1 LWSFLGANPMNDE
14 IRVTVLRYPDRE
26 NLVLAYIDPVS
37 NKRRTKSAGTS
48 NEKDAWKAAA
58 KWEEE
63 LRAGKYVSPSKITW
77 KEFRQRYERER
88 LASQSVSARKST
100 GTAFNLVE
108 RVLSPDRLAKL
119 TTATMSKMIAELRAE
134 KMRESTLASYLRH
147 LKAAFRWARRMGML
161 TAVPEFD
168 MPRSGDAK
176 GRPVTTEEFERMLA
190 KVPKIRPHD
199 TKAWADLLT
208 GLWLSGLRLGEALAV
223 SWDESE
229 PFAVDLSGRFPAFAI
244 EARAQKGR
252 RDERLPMTPDFARW
266 LLDNTAADERH
277 GRVFKMPSLRN
288 GEPISITKVTV
299 AIGRIGKAAGVVV
312 ATHDKQVKDKE
323 TGKPVTVTVKKFA
336 TAHDLR
342 RAFGTRW
349 AKKVMPAVLQR
360 LMRHRAIGTTMKF
373 YVGIEADDVAA
384 DLWAKDRAESNIL
397 GNNRPSEAQA
407 VQAGQATE
415 TQETLGNE
423 RH

>member
-1 LWSFLGANPMNDE
+1 
-14 IRVTVLRYPDRE
+14 
-26 NLVLAYIDPVS
+26 
-37 NKRRTKSAGTS
+37 
-48 NEKDAWKAAA
+48 
-58 KWEEE
+58 
-63 LRAGKYVSPSKITW
+63 
-77 KEFRQRYERER
+77 
-88 LASQSVSARKST
+88 
-100 GTAFNLVE
+100 
-108 RVLSPDRLAKL
+108 
-119 TTATMSKMIAELRAE
+119 
-134 KMRESTLASYLRH
+134 
-147 LKAAFRWARRMGML
+147 
-161 TAVPEFD
+161 
-168 MPRSGDAK
+168 
-176 GRPVTTEEFERMLA
+176 
-190 KVPKIRPHD
+190 
-199 TKAWADLLT
+199 
-208 GLWLSGLRLGEALAV
+208 LAV
-223 SWDESE
+223 SWDEGE

-266 LLDNTAADERH
+266 LLDNTPADERH

-299 AIGRIGKAAGVVV
+299 AIGRIGEAAGVVV

-323 TGKPVTVTVKKFA
+323 TGKPVTVAVKKFA

-360 LMRHRAIGTTMKF
+360 LMRHQSIGTTMKF

-397 GNNRPSEAQA
+397 GNNRPVEAQA

-415 TQETLGNE
+415 THETLGNE
-423 RH
+423 RP